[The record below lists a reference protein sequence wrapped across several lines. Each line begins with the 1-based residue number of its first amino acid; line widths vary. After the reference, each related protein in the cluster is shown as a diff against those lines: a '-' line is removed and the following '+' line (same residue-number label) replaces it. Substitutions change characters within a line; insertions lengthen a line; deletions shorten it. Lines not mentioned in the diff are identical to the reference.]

1 MTAIRWAWLVAP
13 EPAARLRVTSSDGTG
28 LNVEVHGPQDAPAP
42 TVVLIHGWTCS
53 IPLWS
58 RVIYA
63 LRGDLRIAAYDQ
75 RGHGASEKGGRY
87 SVDVLAD
94 DLAAVL
100 DATLRPGEKAVLA
113 GHSMGGMAI
122 MAAAPR
128 EAVLSRVSGAL
139 LASTGYADLVPAAR
153 VAPRGRQFPRLA
165 ALAHRQLLT
174 SAAPMGPVTRLSA
187 AALKYATLGP
197 DAPDGLA
204 AVNAAIIQSCDR
216 RVRAA
221 WGRVLATLDVGE
233 RARHLDVPAHV
244 IVGTADRL
252 TPPPQARRIAE
263 RLPQCTGLTELPGAG
278 HMTPLE
284 RPEAVADAVRKLTAE
299 GAQVS

>member
-165 ALAHRQLLT
+165 ALAHRQL
-174 SAAPMGPVTRLSA
+174 
-187 AALKYATLGP
+187 
-197 DAPDGLA
+197 
-204 AVNAAIIQSCDR
+204 
-216 RVRAA
+216 
-221 WGRVLATLDVGE
+221 
-233 RARHLDVPAHV
+233 
-244 IVGTADRL
+244 
-252 TPPPQARRIAE
+252 
-263 RLPQCTGLTELPGAG
+263 
-278 HMTPLE
+278 
-284 RPEAVADAVRKLTAE
+284 
-299 GAQVS
+299 